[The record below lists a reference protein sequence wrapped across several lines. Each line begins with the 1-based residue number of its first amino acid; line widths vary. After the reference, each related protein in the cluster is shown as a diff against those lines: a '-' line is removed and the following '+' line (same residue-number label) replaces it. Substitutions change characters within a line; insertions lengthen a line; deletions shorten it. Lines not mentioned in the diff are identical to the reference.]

1 VVICGA
7 GLAGL
12 SSAYFLTH
20 KYNFKNVT
28 IIDALPPMSFT
39 SSKSTECY
47 RNYWLDRTMLD
58 FVTDSI
64 KYMETWTREY
74 DNPFDMNRRGY
85 VFLTNK
91 KENNYSEEAKYAQS
105 IGLGEAR
112 VHTKNLK
119 NYRKSDPETVD
130 PNLDGMDIIHG
141 HELIREVFPFVSSN
155 VVSMKHVRK
164 CGWVNAK
171 KLGQFL
177 INRVTEVTIAHT
189 PPFYGSAS
197 SCAYK

>member
-130 PNLDGMDIIHG
+130 PNLDVFICQFDDWMSFSVNSYLLAPEGNGYHSRTRT
-141 HELIREVFPFVSSN
+141 HSRSVSVCKFQRCEYETRAEVWVG
-155 VVSMKHVRK
+155 K
-164 CGWVNAK
+164 CKEIGP
-171 KLGQFL
+171 
-177 INRVTEVTIAHT
+177 ISH
-189 PPFYGSAS
+189 
-197 SCAYK
+197 